1 MESFCNLDLAPETAA
16 AVEPSP
22 AHGHTTRHP
31 SSSIFSH
38 TNTCDAFNLLKH
50 SWDTTS
56 AVALS
61 SLAAS
66 TAPLSKT
73 YATPRSKDLC
83 GSLPQATPFPL
94 SSLSSSFLPPPPSP
108 ISTLASSALPLPASP
123 PHPPRTSHSLLETAR
138 RLPNDAAAY
147 RVRPLST
154 NPRILDSCI
163 CSRCFGSQLFMLHKF
178 KATLSMTT
186 LAPICAR
193 CSHFNCGTCGGVLT
207 CDTDESCCRRRSCR
221 CVQPHDVTH

>member
-16 AVEPSP
+16 AVERSP
-22 AHGHTTRHP
+22 AHGHSARHP

-38 TNTCDAFNLLKH
+38 TNTCDAFDLLKH

-61 SLAAS
+61 SLAAL
-66 TAPLSKT
+66 TAPSSKA

-83 GSLPQATPFPL
+83 GSLPQATPFAPCAL

-108 ISTLASSALPLPASP
+108 INTLASSALPLPASP
-123 PHPPRTSHSLLETAR
+123 PHPPCTSHSLLETAR

-147 RVRPLST
+147 RVGSKPCYRTFLTHGFVSGASSA
-154 NPRILDSCI
+154 SC
-163 CSRCFGSQLFMLHKF
+163 
-178 KATLSMTT
+178 
-186 LAPICAR
+186 
-193 CSHFNCGTCGGVLT
+193 
-207 CDTDESCCRRRSCR
+207 SCCSNSRRR
-221 CVQPHDVTH
+221 